1 MKIYSFEG
9 KNVEELTLQ
18 ALKELDVKED
28 EMVTDVT
35 EETVGLLK
43 KKKYTLKVALKSDI
57 LEFAKKYVKDITV
70 GMGIED
76 VVLESQRTENYI
88 KITMHSENSSLLIG
102 KGGRTL
108 ASLQT
113 LLRAAIS
120 KEVPFKVNV
129 VLDVENYKIRQE
141 HNIERLAKK
150 LAKEVIKTKEPIT
163 MDSMNSYERRLVHN
177 VLGNFKGITTE
188 SEGEE
193 PNRKVV
199 IKPIEEKE

>member
-88 KITMHSENSSLLIG
+88 K
-102 KGGRTL
+102 
-108 ASLQT
+108 
-113 LLRAAIS
+113 
-120 KEVPFKVNV
+120 FKK
-129 VLDVENYKIRQE
+129 KIP
-141 HNIERLAKK
+141 K
-150 LAKEVIKTKEPIT
+150 
-163 MDSMNSYERRLVHN
+163 
-177 VLGNFKGITTE
+177 
-188 SEGEE
+188 
-193 PNRKVV
+193 
-199 IKPIEEKE
+199 

>member
-1 MKIYSFEG
+1 MKNYVYEG

-28 EMVTDVT
+28 EMIITT
-35 EETVGLLK
+35 KEETVGLLK
-43 KKKYTLKVALKSDI
+43 KKKYTLNIILKSDV
-57 LEFAKKYVKDITV
+57 LEYAKEYLKNVVT

-76 VVLESQRTENYI
+76 VVIETQRKDQYLKLI
-88 KITMHSENSSLLIG
+88 LHSENSSILIG

-108 ASLQT
+108 ASLQNLIRSSVQAKT
-113 LLRAAIS
+113 GTY
-120 KEVPFKVNV
+120 VNII
-129 VLDVENYKIRQE
+129 LDVENYKVKQE

-150 LAKEVIKTKEPIT
+150 LAKEVLRTKEPIT

-177 VLGNFKGITTE
+177 ALANFKGISSD

-193 PNRKVV
+193 PNRRIV
-199 IKPIEEKE
+199 IKPIE